1 VDECELLQ
9 YLRQLSSHCPSEQ
22 LMDTFA
28 RALSNR
34 YRLER
39 ELGVGGMARVY
50 LAHDLRHNRKVA
62 LKVLRPE
69 LAANVG
75 VQRFLNEIRTAAN
88 LQHPHILPLHD
99 SGEVDG
105 VAFYVM
111 PFVAGES
118 LRSLLLR
125 ESQLSIEQTLA
136 IATDVASALDHAHRR
151 GIIHRDIKPEN
162 ILLQDSRAIVADF
175 GIALAL
181 SLTGDER
188 RLTAS
193 GVALGTPQYMAP
205 EQATATHQITAKVD
219 IYALGCM
226 TYEMLIGEPPFV
238 GTSAQAV
245 VARMLAEDPRPLVT
259 QRRTVPPH
267 VEAAVLRALAKV
279 PADRFSDAAEFARA
293 LTTPTQVRSPVQAR
307 QRWFTPTRTVAAAIA
322 LATVGLISVSL
333 LDSPDPVS
341 TRYALALSASQ
352 APDPNFPIRVS
363 PDGFHLLFAARAG
376 ENSSPQLWI
385 KARDRFEAR
394 PLEGTIGV
402 GSFVFSPDG
411 RSIAFVQDRRL
422 KQLSLSGGPS
432 VVVGDSAA
440 PMPWRGIAWLDDGS
454 IVYVHED
461 NQQLWRISA
470 AGVRTKFFQ
479 LDSGF
484 VTHLVALPNSRG
496 VLFVRCHGS
505 TCENEQDLWV
515 VRLSNGVG
523 ARLEEDVARAVYAPT
538 GHLLMLRRDGFLQ
551 AAAFDLRRL
560 NIKSTP
566 VSVLDSI
573 AVRGERATFDISQSG
588 TLVIR
593 SGPSAPVAPQF
604 QMVWV
609 NRSGRESPIDSGWTV
624 RFSSVSPG
632 GSEGGWSLSPDG
644 RRLAVGLRTSSGDDL
659 WIKDLPDG
667 PLSRVTFSKRPH
679 FRPRWT
685 PDGRSLSFISLAHG
699 RMAAFEVSADGSG
712 QERVIFEHDSNVAE
726 CAISK
731 DGRWIVARVGFGG
744 STFNRDILA
753 KPRNSGD
760 AVRDLIA
767 TPFVETAF
775 SLSPDGR
782 WIAYQSDE
790 TGRLEVYVRSFPE
803 TRSYK
808 RQVSGS
814 GGYSPLWSRD
824 GRELFY
830 MTSGGTMTAV
840 RVLDRGIIGG
850 TRPLFDRGAALYGGP
865 SDAYTPWDVSLD
877 GQRFVMAKRVQTA
890 NLVAGLVLVTDN
902 WFGELR
908 RVVGS
913 H

>member
-1 VDECELLQ
+1 
-9 YLRQLSSHCPSEQ
+9 
-22 LMDTFA
+22 MDAFA

-39 ELGVGGMARVY
+39 ELGVGGMAHVY

-88 LQHPHILPLHD
+88 LQHPNILPLHD

-118 LRSLLLR
+118 LRGLLQR
-125 ESQLSIEQTLA
+125 ESQLSIEQA
-136 IATDVASALDHAHRR
+136 IGIATDVAGALDYAHRH

-181 SLTGDER
+181 SHTSGEQ
-188 RLTAS
+188 RLTAT
-193 GVALGTPQYMAP
+193 GLALGTPQYMAP
-205 EQATATHQITAKVD
+205 EQATATRQITSKVD
-219 IYALGCM
+219 IYALGCI

-238 GTSAQAV
+238 GGTPQAMI
-245 VARMLAEDPRPLVT
+245 ARMLAEDPRSLVT

-293 LTTPTQVRSPVQAR
+293 LTTPPHALSPVQALR
-307 QRWFTPTRTVAAAIA
+307 RWFTSTRIVIAAGA
-322 LATVGLISVSL
+322 LATVGLVNASL
-333 LDSPDPVS
+333 RDSPDSGP
-341 TRYALALSASQ
+341 TRYTLALPPSQ
-352 APDPNFPIRVS
+352 TPDVDFPMRVS
-363 PDGFHLLFAARAG
+363 PDGFYLLFAARAAPVTP
-376 ENSSPQLWI
+376 PQLWI
-385 KARDRFEAR
+385 KARDRFDAR
-394 PLEGTIGV
+394 PLAGTSGA
-402 GSFVFSPDG
+402 GSFTFSPDG
-411 RSIAFVQDRRL
+411 RSIAFVQDRL
-422 KQLSLSGGPS
+422 VKQLSLRGGPP

-440 PMPWRGIAWLDDGS
+440 PFQWLGIAWLDDGS

-461 NQQLWRISA
+461 NQQLRRITA
-470 AGVRTKFFQ
+470 AGVRTKVFQ
-479 LDSGF
+479 SDSGF
-484 VTHLVALPNSRG
+484 LTHLVPLPNARG

-515 VRLSNGVG
+515 VRLSDG
-523 ARLEEDVARAVYAPT
+523 AASRLEKEVARAVYAPT
-538 GHLLMLRRDGFLQ
+538 GHLLMLRRDGVVQ

-560 NIKSTP
+560 TMSNTP
-566 VSVLDSI
+566 VSVLDSVH
-573 AVRGERATFDISQSG
+573 VRGARAAFDISASG
-588 TLVIR
+588 TLITR
-593 SGPSAPVAPQF
+593 RGPSTFAPQF
-604 QMVWV
+604 QMVWID
-609 NRSGRESPIDSGWTV
+609 RSGRELPVDTGWTF
-624 RFSSVSPG
+624 RFSSFSPG
-632 GSEGGWSLSPDG
+632 ASEGGWSLSPDG

-659 WIKDLPDG
+659 WIKELPDG
-667 PLSRVTFSKRPH
+667 PLSRVTFSQRPH
-679 FRPRWT
+679 FRPRWA
-685 PDGRSLSFISLAHG
+685 PDGRSLTFISLANG

-712 QERVIFEHDSNVAE
+712 DERVILEHDRHVAE
-726 CAISK
+726 FGISN
-731 DGRWIVARVGFGG
+731 DARWIVARVGFGG
-744 STFNRDILA
+744 NEFNRDIVA
-753 KPRNSGD
+753 KPRNSPD
-760 AVRDLIA
+760 TVRELIA

-782 WIAYQSDE
+782 WIAYQSNE

-803 TRSYK
+803 AGRIK
-808 RQVSGS
+808 RQVSVT

-830 MTSGGTMTAV
+830 MTSAGNMTAV
-840 RVLDRGIIGG
+840 QILDRGTIGDKK
-850 TRPLFDRGAALYGGP
+850 PLFDRGSALYGGP
-865 SDAYTPWDVSLD
+865 SDAYTPWDISLD
-877 GQRFVMAKRVQTA
+877 GQRFIMAKRVLSA
-890 NLVAGLVLVTDN
+890 NSVAGPVLVVDN

-908 RVVGS
+908 RFVDS
-913 H
+913 R